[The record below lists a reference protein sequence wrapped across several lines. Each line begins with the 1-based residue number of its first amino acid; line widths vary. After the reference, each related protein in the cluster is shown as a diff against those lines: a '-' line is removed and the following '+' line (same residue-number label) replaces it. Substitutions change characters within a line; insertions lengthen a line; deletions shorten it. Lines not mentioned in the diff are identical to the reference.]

1 MYHLEIWQWAVA
13 FVAAFLIGLSKTGI
27 SGIGISAISLF
38 ALIIP
43 PQESSGI
50 VLPLL
55 ICADVVAARAYRR
68 HVIWSHLWRL
78 FPWAAVGIILG
89 FGVLL
94 GLNNSYG
101 VRSQANQQVGQIMGA
116 IFLVVVAFQLWRNR
130 QGSQGNEE
138 DGVPH
143 TLWFAAIIGLAAGFT
158 TMVSNAAG
166 PIMILYLL
174 SMRLPKMEFMG
185 TGAWYFLILNC
196 FKVPFSHYLGLINPA
211 SLPLDLA
218 LAPLV
223 VAGALCGRR
232 IISYIDQK
240 LFQDLALG
248 FTVIAAIKLLLKI

>member
-13 FVAAFLIGLSKTGI
+13 FVAAFLIGLSKTGV
-27 SGIGISAISLF
+27 SGIGICAISLF

-55 ICADVVAARAYRR
+55 ICADVVAAQAYRR

-78 FPWAAVGIILG
+78 FPWAAVGIVLG
-89 FGVLL
+89 FEVLL
-94 GLNNSYG
+94 GLNNNSTQ
-101 VRSQANQQVGQIMGA
+101 RSQANQQVGQMMGA
-116 IFLVVVAFQLWRNR
+116 IFLTVVVFQLWRNR
-130 QGSQGNEE
+130 QGAKGNEE
-138 DGVPH
+138 DSVPH
-143 TLWFAAIIGLAAGFT
+143 TVWFAVIIGLTAGFT

-196 FKVPFSHYLGLINPA
+196 FKVPFSHYLGLINTS

-218 LAPLV
+218 LMPLV
-223 VAGALCGRR
+223 VAGALCGRTL
-232 IISYIDQK
+232 IQHIDQK
-240 LFQDLALG
+240 LFQNMALG
-248 FTVIAAIKLLLKI
+248 FTIIAGIKLILKI